1 MLKASLEAMQFVCL
15 GIAGIFLYWVWLKL
29 RELAG
34 FKMRDRFEKVE
45 QDIQNSTVRN
55 NDTSLED
62 LVDRENQR
70 ARKRNS

>member
-1 MLKASLEAMQFVCL
+1 MLKASLEAMQVVCL
-15 GIAGIFLYWVWLKL
+15 GIAAIFFYWVWLKL

-34 FKMRDRFEKVE
+34 FRAKDRFEKVE